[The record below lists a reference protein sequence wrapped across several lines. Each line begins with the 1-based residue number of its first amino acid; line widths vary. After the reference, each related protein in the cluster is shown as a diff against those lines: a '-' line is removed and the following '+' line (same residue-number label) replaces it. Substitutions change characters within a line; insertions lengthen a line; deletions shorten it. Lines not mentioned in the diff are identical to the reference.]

1 VSLQERHVMS
11 ALLTRQTTALA
22 ATEIFLSAGKIKS
35 EWPPNKR
42 VMTRFSCRLT
52 SGEAIATRDASAKAL
67 EPVTVS
73 ADVVWCASSSGTESI
88 AARLRSLAL
97 ILDFLIT
104 EPTPHED
111 QTSQPGT

>member
-1 VSLQERHVMS
+1 MS

-73 ADVVWCASSSGTESI
+73 ADVVCQQQRNRKYSSSPQITCTHTRFLNHRTN
-88 AARLRSLAL
+88 AA
-97 ILDFLIT
+97 
-104 EPTPHED
+104 
-111 QTSQPGT
+111 